1 MECSGVQDDG
11 KDGIVGQKWVIRYSD
26 VTLKQYLSTYAVTV
40 VFENTE
46 GVEQRLSY
54 QLTGNYYRR
63 ISNANEWVS
72 VMHEYGQNF
81 ENFEITNNIDLSK
94 VSQSVIE
101 EQNLVNLKINSLR
114 SSSGRN
120 YTVKGLHY
128 NAVAQSE
135 AMIASLSGTMENII
149 FEDISI
155 SNRSKALGGNNV
167 GLIGQN
173 NGTIQNT
180 VFKKIVV
187 DGYSAQNVGCVGQNN
202 GVIDQVTVRDVEI
215 ISDQNGAQ
223 YVGGMVGYN
232 TGTVTHITAEG
243 TKNGTTYRAHYNGN
257 TTPLMGRLQLC
268 CSWQGLYRW
277 CYWIFHFR
285 I

>member
-1 MECSGVQDDG
+1 MMRQKILDSNGGVLADQTPVLRKDGRLKITNVNLADNQQGSYTLLVNAATGDSSFRLKGVECDAFELNGSSGVQADG

-63 ISNANEWVS
+63 ISNADEWVS
-72 VMHEYGQNF
+72 VMSKYGQNF
-81 ENFEITNNIDLSK
+81 ENFEITNNIDLSQVK
-94 VSQSVIE
+94 QSVIE

-114 SSSGRN
+114 SSSGN

-128 NAVAQSE
+128 HAVAQSE

-173 NGTIQNT
+173 NGTILNI
-180 VFKKIVV
+180 VFKNIVV
-187 DGYSAQNVGCVGQNN
+187 DGY
-202 GVIDQVTVRDVEI
+202 R
-215 ISDQNGAQ
+215 
-223 YVGGMVGYN
+223 
-232 TGTVTHITAEG
+232 
-243 TKNGTTYRAHYNGN
+243 
-257 TTPLMGRLQLC
+257 
-268 CSWQGLYRW
+268 GLY
-277 CYWIFHFR
+277 
-285 I
+285 